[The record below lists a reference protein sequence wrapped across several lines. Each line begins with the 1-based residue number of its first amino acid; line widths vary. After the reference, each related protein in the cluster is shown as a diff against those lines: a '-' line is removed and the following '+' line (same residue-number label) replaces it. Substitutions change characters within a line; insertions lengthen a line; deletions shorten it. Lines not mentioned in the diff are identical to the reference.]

1 MWSETGACQRIV
13 ISRLVGPGFD
23 KAPSGTQREADG
35 CEMTAIHW
43 IRLST
48 SAKCGLRLGAWY
60 RADALTAREAH
71 VSVRG
76 RLVKVPR
83 SLVEIRLTPP
93 TEWTV
98 VCGPLPAVPLAAG
111 GRDGYLVCPN
121 CRYRDA
127 LPESRVS
134 RMRCTRCNEVFPIA
148 WGEPFPP
155 RGQPVASRKPPLPHH
170 EPLRPDH
177 RMTRRR
183 SPVDRRRLADRRSG
197 ERRVLALAQVPVER
211 RVAVRRAAA
220 RRRTRDRRDRIDRR
234 QRVANWKTERPE
246 ALA

>member
-1 MWSETGACQRIV
+1 M
-13 ISRLVGPGFD
+13 
-23 KAPSGTQREADG
+23 QREADG
-35 CEMTAIHW
+35 CEMTAIQW
-43 IRLST
+43 VRLST

-76 RLVKVPR
+76 RLVTVPR
-83 SLVEIRLTPP
+83 SLLEIRLTPP

-98 VCGPLPAVPLAAG
+98 VSALPAAPLAGG

-127 LPESRVS
+127 LPESRVPKT
-134 RMRCTRCNEVFPIA
+134 RCTRCNEVFPIA
-148 WGEPFPP
+148 WGEPYPP
-155 RGQPVASRKPPLPHH
+155 RGQPVASRKSPLPHH
-170 EPLRPDH
+170 ERLHPDH

-183 SPVDRRRLADRRSG
+183 SPVDRRRRADRRSA

-211 RVAVRRAAA
+211 RVAVRRAAK
-220 RRRTRDRRDRIDRR
+220 RRRGRDRRGRIDRR
-234 QRVANWKTERPE
+234 QRVAIW
-246 ALA
+246 

>member
-1 MWSETGACQRIV
+1 M
-13 ISRLVGPGFD
+13 
-23 KAPSGTQREADG
+23 QREADG
-35 CEMTAIHW
+35 CEMTATHW
-43 IRLST
+43 VRLST

-83 SLVEIRLTPP
+83 SLLETRLTPP

-98 VCGPLPAVPLAAG
+98 VCSALPAAPLAG
-111 GRDGYLVCPN
+111 GRRDGYLVCPN

-134 RMRCTRCNEVFPIA
+134 KTRCTRCNEVFPIA
-148 WGEPFPP
+148 WGETYPP
-155 RGQPVASRKPPLPHH
+155 RGQSVASRKPPLPHH
-170 EPLRPDH
+170 ERLRPDH

-183 SPVDRRRLADRRSG
+183 SSVDRRRLAERRSA

-211 RVAVRRAAA
+211 RVAVRRAAK
-220 RRRTRDRRDRIDRR
+220 RRSGRDRRGRIDRR
-234 QRVANWKTERPE
+234 QRVAI
-246 ALA
+246 L